1 MNPQQVSQPRSS
13 SNGFGRR
20 RVDREMGPR
29 IESKIHSGK
38 PALSNSHSGLANG
51 GKGGGA
57 ISSSCDQLIFV
68 MACLIGQPVEVH
80 VRNGSVISGIFHAA
94 NVAKDFGIVLK
105 MARVTKDGSIKGQ
118 KPAPSLVK
126 KPETMIIPARELVQ
140 VLAKDVPLNNDELT
154 NGHARDRRQ
163 DLLIDSSISQS
174 QHVELERELKPWT
187 PDKDVPECPELENI
201 FDGAWNRNWDQF
213 ETNEALFGVKST
225 FNEELY
231 TTKLERGPQMR
242 ERERE
247 ATRLAREI
255 LDEETKD
262 LHLAEERGIHF
273 HSDFDVDEEM
283 RFSAVQRDVDS
294 KENENSVLDTYNSE
308 PYRGTFNSTTVRSYS
323 DISRKKPTNQGR
335 TSSSSSSLDEVPCS
349 QGSADLDMNLSDSS
363 DHLTQLSH
371 AGIAKRSSCIVDDN
385 RLDEVIKD
393 QDEDKTSWD
402 KFKGGAPFEEGLH
415 MLKSDD
421 GQPPSNVKGLS
432 PSAAAFSPL
441 VQETRHSPS
450 EPLEFAVT
458 GKMSTST
465 EPSDLSL
472 RPCSS
477 TSSASECLG
486 AGSVS
491 TGPGLSP
498 SSSMGSLSSEKS
510 TLNPHAKEFKLN
522 PNAKSFT
529 PSSLRPHVSASET
542 SFYYASNMPAVPVH
556 SLPVGIGIGSS
567 FGGPPTVVYNP
578 QAAQGQPPQAY
589 IHPNGPLFAQQMMLG
604 QPRPVLYMP
613 SYPPDMQYKGRNF

>member
-1 MNPQQVSQPRSS
+1 MNPQQGSQSRSS
-13 SNGFGRR
+13 SNGYGRR

-38 PALSNSHSGLANG
+38 PILSNSHSGLANG

-57 ISSSCDQLIFV
+57 ISSSCDRLIYV

-80 VRNGSVISGIFHAA
+80 VRNGSVISGIFHASNA
-94 NVAKDFGIVLK
+94 AKDFGIVLK
-105 MARVTKDGSIKGQ
+105 MARVTKDGSMKEQ
-118 KPAPSLVK
+118 KPAPIFVK

-213 ETNEALFGVKST
+213 QTNEALFGVKST

-255 LDEETKD
+255 LEEDTKD

-308 PYRGTFNSTTVRSYS
+308 QYRATFNSTTVQSYS

-363 DHLTQLSH
+363 DHLTQPSH
-371 AGIAKRSSCIVDDN
+371 DGIAKRSPCIGDDD
-385 RLDEVIKD
+385 RLDEVQIKD
-393 QDEDKTSWD
+393 QDEKKTSLD
-402 KFKGGAPFEEGLH
+402 NFIRGAPSEEGSH
-415 MLKSDD
+415 TLKSDD

-432 PSAAAFSPL
+432 PSAAAFAPP
-441 VQETRHSPS
+441 VQETKHRPS
-450 EPLEFAVT
+450 EPSELAVT

-477 TSSASECLG
+477 ASSASERLG

-491 TGPGLSP
+491 TCPGLSP

-529 PSSLRPHVSASET
+529 PSTLRPHASASET
-542 SFYYASNMPAVPVH
+542 SCYYASNMPAVPMH
-556 SLPVGIGIGSS
+556 SLPMGIGIGS
-567 FGGPPTVVYNP
+567 FGGPPTVLYNP

-604 QPRPVLYMP
+604 QPRPVVYM
-613 SYPPDMQYKGRNF
+613 SGYPPDTPYKGRNF